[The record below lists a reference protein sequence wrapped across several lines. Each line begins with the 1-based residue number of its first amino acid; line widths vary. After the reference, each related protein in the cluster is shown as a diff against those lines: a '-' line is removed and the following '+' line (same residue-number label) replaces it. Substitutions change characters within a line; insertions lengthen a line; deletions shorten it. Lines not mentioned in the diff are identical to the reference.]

1 MKDIKGIDK
10 RQVKVTQAQHG
21 SKMSDSWSRQAT
33 IDSSLG
39 KLTHQAFPILIT
51 ELSWNGNPNISGTI
65 KTKQNKTNL
74 ALYKWNRAH
83 KKISELRRI
92 LLIFQPSHLILTF

>member
-10 RQVKVTQAQHG
+10 RQVKVTQAQHW
-21 SKMSDSWSRQAT
+21 SKTSDSWSRDDQAT

-51 ELSWNGNPNISGTI
+51 ELRWNGNPNISGTI
-65 KTKQNKTNL
+65 KTKQNKL
-74 ALYKWNRAH
+74 GPLQM
-83 KKISELRRI
+83 E
-92 LLIFQPSHLILTF
+92 